1 MSTPFL
7 IAIAGFFILAG
18 AGLPIA
24 FAMFSAAIAYLFIS
38 GQDVGL
44 VAEQSLNGLFDSFVL
59 LAVPLFILAANFMNA
74 GTVSDRLLAFCV
86 ALVGRFRGGLAQV
99 NVVASLI
106 FSGMSGSAIA
116 DAAGI
121 GRVIIDMMRKD
132 NRYPAGYAAALTAA
146 SSVIGPIIPPSIPM
160 VLYALISNT
169 SIGFL
174 FLGGILP
181 GLLIGGILMVFNA
194 WTARRRNFQT
204 DEVVPLRDLPR
215 VTLRAFPALM
225 MPVILLAGIYGG
237 ATTPTE
243 AAAVAA
249 AYALILAAFF
259 YRAMSWGQLRAI
271 LLDSARSTAIVGMI
285 IAAALVFN
293 YLVASENIPGIVA
306 DSLSSLDMHPLVFF
320 LMVNVIF
327 LALGCLFDAT
337 TLLLVVVPL
346 FIPTVNAL
354 GIDTVHFGVVIVI
367 NIMIGLITPP
377 YGVLLFVINAV
388 TDIPL
393 KDIIRE
399 TWPFLWVLLGALL
412 AMILFPEIVLFL
424 PRLFGYQG

>member
-7 IAIAGFFILAG
+7 VAIAGFFILSG

-24 FAMFSAAIAYLFIS
+24 FAMFSAAIGYLFLS

-44 VAEQSLNGLFDSFVL
+44 IAEQSLNGLFDSFVL

-160 VLYALISNT
+160 VLYALISNA

-174 FLGGILP
+174 FLGGIVP
-181 GLLIGGILMVFNA
+181 GLLIGAVLMVFNA

-204 DEVVPLRDLPR
+204 DEVVPLRDLPKI
-215 VTLRAFPALM
+215 TLRAFPALM

-249 AYALILAAFF
+249 AYALILAVFV
-259 YRAMSWGQLRAI
+259 YRAMSWKQLHAI
-271 LLDSARSTAIVGMI
+271 ILDGARSTAVVGMI

-293 YLVASENIPGIVA
+293 YLVASENIPGLVA
-306 DSLSSLDMHPLVFF
+306 DSLSGIDMPPLVFF
-320 LMVNVIF
+320 LLVNVVF
-327 LALGCLFDAT
+327 LVLGCLFDAT

-346 FIPTVNAL
+346 FMPSVNAL
-354 GIDTVHFGVVIVI
+354 GIDTVHFGVVIVV

-393 KDIIRE
+393 RDIIAE
-399 TWPFLWVLLGALL
+399 IWPFLWVLLAALL
-412 AMILFPEIVLFL
+412 AMILFPDIVLFL
-424 PRLFGYQG
+424 PRLFGYRG

>member
-1 MSTPFL
+1 MSTSFL
-7 IAIAGFFILAG
+7 LAVGGFFIMAG
-18 AGLPIA
+18 GGLPIA
-24 FAMFSAAIAYLFIS
+24 FAMFAAAIAYLFMS

-44 VAEQSLNGLFDSFVL
+44 IAEQSLNGLFGSFVL

-74 GTVSDRLLAFCV
+74 GTVTDRLLTFCV

-121 GRVIIDMMRKD
+121 GRIIIDMMRKD
-132 NRYPAGYAAALTAA
+132 GRYPAGYAAALTAA
-146 SSVIGPIIPPSIPM
+146 SSVIGPVIPPSIPM
-160 VLYALISNT
+160 VLYALISGS
-169 SIGFL
+169 SIGYL
-174 FLGGILP
+174 FLGGIVP
-181 GLLIGGILMVFNA
+181 GLLIGATLMVFNA
-194 WTARRRNFQT
+194 WTARRRNFHT
-204 DEVVPLRDLPR
+204 DEVVPLKALP
-215 VTLRAFPALM
+215 VITFRAFPALM
-225 MPVILLAGIYGG
+225 LPVILLAGIYGG
-237 ATTPTE
+237 VTTPTE

-249 AYALILAAFF
+249 AYALLLAAFV
-259 YRAMSWGQLRAI
+259 YRAMSWRQFHELVLG
-271 LLDSARSTAIVGMI
+271 SARSTAVIGMI

-306 DSLSSLDMHPLVFF
+306 ESLAGLDIPPVLF
-320 LMVNVIF
+320 LIAVNLLF

-346 FIPTVNAL
+346 FLPTVAAL
-354 GIDTVHFGVVIVI
+354 GIDPVHFGVVIVI
-367 NIMIGLITPP
+367 NIMVGLITPP

-399 TWPFLWVLLGALL
+399 IWPFMGVLLAALL
-412 AMILFPEIVLFL
+412 VMILFPQIVLFL
-424 PRLFGYQG
+424 PELFGYR